1 MNESL
6 ALLRSGTTKWHI
18 GMINGPNMANLNNR
32 DPSRF
37 GTPGT
42 VADLEKRVAAIAD
55 VLGAELTCSIVSNHE
70 GQILDWIHART
81 GDLDGLIVNPAG
93 MTWTG
98 EAVCQALHDSGLP
111 AIEVHFANPSQRGK
125 HSIFSDRVVG
135 TCQGMRK
142 HSYTAGL
149 VALVGMLDD
158 GDFTKPA
165 RYESRMSRQTKPLHS

>member
-1 MNESL
+1 MNAML

-42 VADLEKRVAAIAD
+42 FADLERRVAAIAEG
-55 VLGAELTCSIVSNHE
+55 LGAEFTRSIVSNHE
-70 GQILDWIHART
+70 GEILDWIHT
-81 GDLDGLIVNPAG
+81 QTDDLDGLILNPAG

-98 EAVCQALHDSGLP
+98 EAVCQAIHDSGLP
-111 AIEVHFANPSQRGK
+111 AIEVHFANPSMSGK
-125 HSIFSDRVVG
+125 HSIFSDRLVG
-135 TCQGMRK
+135 TCVGMRK

-149 VALVGMLDD
+149 VALVAMLDD

-165 RYESRMSRQTKPLHS
+165 LYERRMLRPK

>member
-1 MNESL
+1 MNETL

-18 GMINGPNMANLNNR
+18 GMINGPNMVNLHNR
-32 DPSRF
+32 DPARF

-55 VLGAELTCSIVSNHE
+55 VLGAELTRSIVSNHE
-70 GQILDWIHART
+70 GEILDWIHTRAD
-81 GDLDGLIVNPAG
+81 DLDGLIVNPAG

-98 EAVCQALHDSGLP
+98 EAVCQALYDSGLP
-111 AIEVHFANPSQRGK
+111 AIEVHFANPGQGGR
-125 HSIFSDRVVG
+125 HSIFSDRLVG
-135 TCQGMRK
+135 TCSGMRK

-165 RYESRMSRQTKPLHS
+165 LYERRLSRRK